1 MATLRG
7 ANGCEWDREQTHESL
22 VKYLIEEAHELVD
35 AIESGDRVEM
45 REEIGDVLYQLLFH
59 ADIARVDPDDP
70 FDIDEVA
77 RVTNEKMRRRHP
89 HVFGDVSV
97 ENVDEI
103 KANWQKLKAEEK
115 KDRTS
120 VLDGVPSS
128 LQGIARTQAVIER
141 AARIDEHP
149 DVSSSA
155 DVDGEEQL
163 GRELLALVK
172 RASELGLDSDRA
184 LREAT
189 RAFEKTV
196 RESETGQAG

>member
-7 ANGCEWDREQTHESL
+7 ADGCEWDREQTHESL

-59 ADIARVDPDDP
+59 ADIARVDPNDP

-97 ENVDEI
+97 EGVDEI

-128 LQGIARTQAVIER
+128 LQGVARTKAVIER
-141 AARIDEHP
+141 AARIDVHP
-149 DVSSSA
+149 DVSNSS
-155 DVDGEEQL
+155 DFDNEEQL

-172 RASELGLDSDRA
+172 RAGELGLDSDRA